1 MPGASSQRML
11 GCVALKVNQLDL
23 HFQEI
28 NESITGRDREAH
40 DGDVVADAV
49 LFAGM
54 ERSDVG
60 VFSSMSHGLRHDKAL
75 KLKLEEQYRIKDLKE
90 HRRVFFAEQNSHL
103 GQVTDQRAPFGR
115 EEYRIILALDVG
127 FPPATMCTSTYTP
140 FKTNNGDNYPS
151 AGPREDS
158 PTDTIWKTLV
168 VDSHSRIG
176 TRSTQVENEI
186 KFDIKCIKHALHEE

>member
-1 MPGASSQRML
+1 MHHAHPAVLHSCCIATVRDPCTRLLRKAQPSRAPALDLQVHLFPVSQWQLTPEEVTVNAARLICLQALTLKMPGASSQRML

-75 KLKLEEQYRIKDLKE
+75 KLSKLQNVPISLLEE
-90 HRRVFFAEQNSHL
+90 V
-103 GQVTDQRAPFGR
+103 
-115 EEYRIILALDVG
+115 
-127 FPPATMCTSTYTP
+127 
-140 FKTNNGDNYPS
+140 
-151 AGPREDS
+151 
-158 PTDTIWKTLV
+158 
-168 VDSHSRIG
+168 
-176 TRSTQVENEI
+176 RSIERKRLN
-186 KFDIKCIKHALHEE
+186 DGL